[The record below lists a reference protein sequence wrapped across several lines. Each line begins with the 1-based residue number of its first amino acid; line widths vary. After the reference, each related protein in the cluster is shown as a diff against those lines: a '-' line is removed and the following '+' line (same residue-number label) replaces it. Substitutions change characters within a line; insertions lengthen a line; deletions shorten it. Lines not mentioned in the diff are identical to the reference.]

1 MQYYQPRQIR
11 FGFGSGYITP
21 AVRFIIFV
29 NGIIYLFQ
37 KIIGK
42 TFEDWTIYWFGLHS
56 DLILKK
62 FYIWQFFS
70 YMFLHGGFLHIL
82 LNMFILW
89 MFGCE
94 VERSWGKRE
103 FFKYY
108 FICGIGAGFFHLL
121 FNMSSHIPVVGAS
134 GAIFGVLIAFAM
146 LFPDRLVILF
156 PFPIAL
162 KAKYWAIIF
171 AGLELIFGLSFRDSG
186 VAHFAHLGGM
196 LVGFIYLKFGWKMS
210 LSGHG
215 FVKRKKMEWELHQ
228 MIKKRQQIVRLRQ
241 EVDFILDKINEVGYE
256 NLTSKEKRTL
266 KEASDSLFNDNENV

>member
-29 NGIIYLFQ
+29 NGIIYLLQ

-94 VERSWGKRE
+94 VG
-103 FFKYY
+103 
-108 FICGIGAGFFHLL
+108 
-121 FNMSSHIPVVGAS
+121 
-134 GAIFGVLIAFAM
+134 
-146 LFPDRLVILF
+146 
-156 PFPIAL
+156 
-162 KAKYWAIIF
+162 
-171 AGLELIFGLSFRDSG
+171 
-186 VAHFAHLGGM
+186 
-196 LVGFIYLKFGWKMS
+196 
-210 LSGHG
+210 
-215 FVKRKKMEWELHQ
+215 VKRIFSNIILSVALVLVFSIFSLICHQ
-228 MIKKRQQIVRLRQ
+228 I
-241 EVDFILDKINEVGYE
+241 FP
-256 NLTSKEKRTL
+256 
-266 KEASDSLFNDNENV
+266 

>member
-11 FGFGSGYITP
+11 FGFGSGHITP
-21 AVRFIIFV
+21 AVRFIIFA
-29 NGIIYLFQ
+29 NGIIYLLQ

-56 DLILKK
+56 DFILKK

-70 YMFLHGGFLHIL
+70 YMFLHGDFLHIL

-94 VERSWGKRE
+94 VERNWGKKE
-103 FFKYY
+103 FLKYY

-121 FNMSSHIPVVGAS
+121 FNMSSFIPVVGAS
-134 GAIFGVLIAFAM
+134 GAIFGILIAFAM

-171 AGLELIFGLSFRDSG
+171 AGLELLFGLSFRDSG

-196 LVGFIYLKFGWKMS
+196 IVGFVYLKFGWKIT
-210 LSGHG
+210 LSGQS
-215 FVKRKKMEWELHQ
+215 FVKRKKMEWELQQ
-228 MIKKRQQIVRLRQ
+228 MIKKRQRIVRLRQ